1 MFLGLPEF
9 GRVSSGF
16 ALGEPVQA
24 SSCFNSYEKKS
35 PPTPLDCVEGNGR
48 CRIAEVGRVRG
59 WCSIRWIS
67 A

>member
-24 SSCFNSYEKKS
+24 SSCFNSYEKKKS
-35 PPTPLDCVEGNGR
+35 PHSTRLCGGEWEVSDC
-48 CRIAEVGRVRG
+48 
-59 WCSIRWIS
+59 
-67 A
+67 

>member
-24 SSCFNSYEKKS
+24 SSCFNSYEKKV
-35 PPTPLDCVEGNGR
+35 PPPIVWRGMGG
-48 CRIAEVGRVRG
+48 VGLLR
-59 WCSIRWIS
+59 
-67 A
+67 